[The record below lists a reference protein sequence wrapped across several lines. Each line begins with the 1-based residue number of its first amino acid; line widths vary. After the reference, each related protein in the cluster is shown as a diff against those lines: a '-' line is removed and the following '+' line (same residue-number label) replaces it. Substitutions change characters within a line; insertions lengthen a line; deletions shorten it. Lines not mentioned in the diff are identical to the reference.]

1 MKIPFFNKGRE
12 IAGRRGSDDPNA
24 KILKRFTQFGRPSA
38 TYSEALE
45 AQHAM
50 HHIVVYRCLDKI
62 ATTFQ
67 GIRFYVER
75 DPAVAK
81 SFRTSEKKIA
91 QLEEVLKNPNN
102 NMNGAQLQYWIAL
115 VWALYGRIP
124 LKVGVSSAEARPNG
138 LYPLDPGLTEELIS
152 GAGEIYAYKYGKGAN
167 ASEIP
172 AMRKATKTTRGVNE
186 DRAEYPSVAFA
197 HEIVRPNIG
206 GVTSVRN
213 NNNSALKA
221 IGLPA
226 SVVTLLL
233 QRAYDTAS
241 GHPNSKYIV
250 ATEKTLTEP
259 QKGELRGQFEQR
271 EVGEEES
278 GNVLILGNTK
288 VQVEKLDNNLSDIH
302 SKMPLDD
309 MSRHIAGAF
318 GVPIA
323 LLGFAGADGSKFANN
338 YEESRLSFF
347 EDTIVP
353 GYCEPVARGLTEIM
367 CPEGYVVRAD
377 LDTIPALQ
385 DRRAKRAKDL
395 ESISFLS
402 IDEKRELCGYG
413 PYKDTGSPGGKLPA
427 PKATTPVQDP
437 PTNPEGE

>member
-12 IAGRRGSDDPNA
+12 IGGRKPSDDPNA
-24 KILKRFTQFGRPSA
+24 TILKRFSNFARPSA
-38 TYSEALE
+38 SYAEALE
-45 AQHAM
+45 AQAAM
-50 HHIVVYRCLDKI
+50 HHIVAYRCLDKI

-67 GIRFYVER
+67 GITFYIER
-75 DPAVAK
+75 DPNVAK
-81 SFRTSEKKIA
+81 SFRTSDRKIS
-91 QLEEVLKNPNN
+91 QLQEVLINPNN
-102 NMNGAQLQYWIAL
+102 NMNGAQLQYWISL

-138 LYPLDPGLTEELIS
+138 IYPLNPGLTEELVNR
-152 GAGEIYAYKYGKGAN
+152 AGEIYAYRYGKGTDAV
-167 ASEIP
+167 EIP
-172 AMRKATKTTRGVNE
+172 AMRKVQRTTRGSNDE
-186 DRAEYPSVAFA
+186 RGEFPSVAFA
-197 HEIVRPNIG
+197 HEIVRPNIH
-206 GVTSVRN
+206 GVTGVRN

-226 SVVTLLL
+226 SVITLLL
-233 QRAYDTAS
+233 QRAHDTAS

-259 QKGELRGQFEQR
+259 QKGELRNQFEGR

-309 MSRHIAGAF
+309 MSRHVAGAF

-338 YEESRLSFF
+338 YEESRLSFY

-353 GYCEPVARGLTEIM
+353 GYCEPIARGLTEIM
-367 CPEGYVVRAD
+367 CPEGYVVKAD

-413 PYKDTGSPGGKLPA
+413 PYKDSGTPGGKLPQ
-427 PKATTPVQDP
+427 PRNTTPVQDP